1 MKESSTKLFV
11 IALIGTICFCLFIFI
26 KQLIKEYKSRNS
38 ILNGYFVSADMFLK
52 KWNERYK
59 NETWNKSGCYVILI
73 YSHAIK
79 EFHKEK
85 YEAIYI
91 GQSLHLANRVKQ
103 HLQGNGNKNV
113 YHDYQNGKQ
122 IYIHLERCMP
132 SYMNR
137 MEKDLI
143 RSFKATYFNK
153 KDVYKYIGYFADK
166 LKGIVIWEKTNP
178 QPSINKIKD
187 ENGNI
192 LTSVCNAVEYFFVL
206 NEQAEEFRAYGSIKN
221 IVHSSVNEKHFKGHG
236 AIMKYEIADWFVKN
250 FSVKGDTIVDPFLGT
265 GTTAI
270 ASELNKRKYVG
281 YEISN
286 EYCQIAK
293 KRIAIET
300 STLF

>member
-143 RSFKATYFNK
+143 RSFKATRSYNIQKGGGWHSEVWEIEVGKETIEHPAVYEK
-153 KDVYKYIGYFADK
+153 KWVVDKPAWDEKVSIG
-166 LKGIVIWEKTNP
+166 
-178 QPSINKIKD
+178 
-187 ENGNI
+187 
-192 LTSVCNAVEYFFVL
+192 
-206 NEQAEEFRAYGSIKN
+206 
-221 IVHSSVNEKHFKGHG
+221 FKCECG
-236 AIMKYEIADWFVKN
+236 KWK
-250 FSVKGDTIVDPFLGT
+250 
-265 GTTAI
+265 
-270 ASELNKRKYVG
+270 
-281 YEISN
+281 
-286 EYCQIAK
+286 
-293 KRIAIET
+293 
-300 STLF
+300 

>member
-143 RSFKATYFNK
+143 RSFKATRSYN
-153 KDVYKYIGYFADK
+153 IQ
-166 LKGIVIWEKTNP
+166 KGGGKHRRNNLRNTHSKHNRQHIRGDARRGAIR
-178 QPSINKIKD
+178 D
-187 ENGNI
+187 DNGNGLGHKI
-192 LTSVCNAVEYFFVL
+192 CISGGNDRINSIFF
-206 NEQAEEFRAYGSIKN
+206 
-221 IVHSSVNEKHFKGHG
+221 
-236 AIMKYEIADWFVKN
+236 
-250 FSVKGDTIVDPFLGT
+250 GDT
-265 GTTAI
+265 A
-270 ASELNKRKYVG
+270 
-281 YEISN
+281 
-286 EYCQIAK
+286 
-293 KRIAIET
+293 
-300 STLF
+300 

>member
-1 MKESSTKLFV
+1 MIVDVTNELLRVCKKDV
-11 IALIGTICFCLFIFI
+11 IVNI
-26 KQLIKEYKSRNS
+26 Q
-38 ILNGYFVSADMFLK
+38 
-52 KWNERYK
+52 
-59 NETWNKSGCYVILI
+59 
-73 YSHAIK
+73 
-79 EFHKEK
+79 
-85 YEAIYI
+85 
-91 GQSLHLANRVKQ
+91 
-103 HLQGNGNKNV
+103 
-113 YHDYQNGKQ
+113 
-122 IYIHLERCMP
+122 
-132 SYMNR
+132 
-137 MEKDLI
+137 
-143 RSFKATYFNK
+143 ATYFNK

-221 IVHSSVNEKHFKGHG
+221 IVHSSVNEKRFKGHG

>member
-1 MKESSTKLFV
+1 MKMKFERASTYNFGATKLFV

-73 YSHAIK
+73 YSHAISHAIK

-122 IYIHLERCMP
+122 IYC
-132 SYMNR
+132 
-137 MEKDLI
+137 
-143 RSFKATYFNK
+143 
-153 KDVYKYIGYFADK
+153 
-166 LKGIVIWEKTNP
+166 
-178 QPSINKIKD
+178 
-187 ENGNI
+187 
-192 LTSVCNAVEYFFVL
+192 
-206 NEQAEEFRAYGSIKN
+206 
-221 IVHSSVNEKHFKGHG
+221 
-236 AIMKYEIADWFVKN
+236 
-250 FSVKGDTIVDPFLGT
+250 
-265 GTTAI
+265 
-270 ASELNKRKYVG
+270 
-281 YEISN
+281 
-286 EYCQIAK
+286 
-293 KRIAIET
+293 
-300 STLF
+300 